1 MKKYLFIVLLVISI
15 SKLKSDEIVIYSTES
30 AQYSANDCCI
40 LNTLTNQ
47 NDDGQVIFVSKIN
60 ESKNIFSRLNKKFE
74 SSLIDSFKASE
85 TNRGQFLI
93 NDKGFVQFIKTNN
106 DYVNYKLYFIC
117 IKQKLL
123 FD

>member
-30 AQYSANDCCI
+30 AQYSANDCCT

-74 SSLIDSFKASE
+74 SSLIVSFNASE
-85 TNRGQFLI
+85 TNRG
-93 NDKGFVQFIKTNN
+93 
-106 DYVNYKLYFIC
+106 
-117 IKQKLL
+117 
-123 FD
+123 

>member
-15 SKLKSDEIVIYSTES
+15 SKLKSDEIVIYFTES
-30 AQYSANDCCI
+30 AQYSANDCCT

-74 SSLIDSFKASE
+74 SSLIVSFNASE
-85 TNRGQFLI
+85 TNRG
-93 NDKGFVQFIKTNN
+93 
-106 DYVNYKLYFIC
+106 
-117 IKQKLL
+117 
-123 FD
+123 

>member
-30 AQYSANDCCI
+30 AQYSVNDCCT

-60 ESKNIFSRLNKKFE
+60 ESKDIFSRLNKKFE
-74 SSLIDSFKASE
+74 SSLMVSFNASE
-85 TNRGQFLI
+85 TNRG
-93 NDKGFVQFIKTNN
+93 
-106 DYVNYKLYFIC
+106 
-117 IKQKLL
+117 
-123 FD
+123 

>member
-30 AQYSANDCCI
+30 AQYSANDCCT

-74 SSLIDSFKASE
+74 SSLIVSFNGSE
-85 TNRGQFLI
+85 TNRG
-93 NDKGFVQFIKTNN
+93 
-106 DYVNYKLYFIC
+106 
-117 IKQKLL
+117 
-123 FD
+123 

>member
-1 MKKYLFIVLLVISI
+1 MKKYLFIVLLVIFI

-30 AQYSANDCCI
+30 AQYSANDCCT

-74 SSLIDSFKASE
+74 SSLIVSFNASE
-85 TNRGQFLI
+85 TNRG
-93 NDKGFVQFIKTNN
+93 
-106 DYVNYKLYFIC
+106 
-117 IKQKLL
+117 
-123 FD
+123 

>member
-30 AQYSANDCCI
+30 AQYSANDCCT

-60 ESKNIFSRLNKKFE
+60 ESKDIFSRLNKKFE
-74 SSLIDSFKASE
+74 SSLIVSFNASE
-85 TNRGQFLI
+85 TNRG
-93 NDKGFVQFIKTNN
+93 
-106 DYVNYKLYFIC
+106 
-117 IKQKLL
+117 
-123 FD
+123 